1 MRASAA
7 RGIAYLV
14 SSRSERAARRANER
28 AHHRAAIDAV
38 DPTAGGRAAH
48 HVCLV
53 NACHQRGPSIR
64 YGEIVITLCARHKSE
79 FDLSWQVVFD
89 EVEIAG

>member
-1 MRASAA
+1 
-7 RGIAYLV
+7 V
-14 SSRSERAARRANER
+14 SSRADRAARRANER

-53 NACHQRGPSIR
+53 KGCTQRGPSVR
-64 YGEIVITLCARHKSE
+64 YGEIVITLCAAHKSD
-79 FDLSWQVVFD
+79 FDASWQVAFD
-89 EVEIAG
+89 DVKMVG

>member
-1 MRASAA
+1 
-7 RGIAYLV
+7 V
-14 SSRSERAARRANER
+14 SSRSQRAARRAAER

-53 NACHQRGPSIR
+53 KGCTQRGPSIR
-64 YGEIVITLCARHKSE
+64 YGDIVVTLCARHKAD
-79 FDLSWQVVFD
+79 FDASWQVAFD
-89 EVEIAG
+89 NVEIAG

>member
-1 MRASAA
+1 M
-7 RGIAYLV
+7 
-14 SSRSERAARRANER
+14 SSRSERAARRAKER

-38 DPTAGGRAAH
+38 DPSAGGRAAH

-53 NACHQRGPSIR
+53 SACSQQGPSIR

-79 FDLSWQVVFD
+79 FDMSWQVAFD
-89 EVEIAG
+89 QVEMVG